1 MTNNYKQV
9 FFLLLLLLPMLLVA
23 QNKQLQSA
31 EKAYKVGDY
40 YTAARDYRIAL
51 NSSTLKISPAKRAN
65 YQYKCAESN
74 QKIYN
79 YDRAEQYYG
88 KVAVG
93 AYANIYPDVEY
104 YYALS
109 LKRNGKYK
117 ESIAAY
123 KKFQANPSSN
133 KEVLVLQE
141 LSEHDLKGC
150 YLAQELIANA
160 NGTVQIDHMGD
171 AVNTQYSDFSPHLVG
186 DDLYYS
192 SLIFERELVRGRAE
206 SSGPNI
212 SQNLVGKVIVAK
224 NKGTSRSVQ
233 LNNENIN
240 TKYENSGNSN
250 VNLDGSVLYFCK
262 CKADKD
268 RKMICKIY
276 RSTLDDKEEWGE
288 AIMLPT
294 SINMEGYTATQPAIG
309 WDSTLQ
315 KEVLF
320 YVSDRPD
327 GQGDK
332 DIWAAEIIGENQF
345 GEPYNL
351 GTEINSKGD
360 EISPF
365 FHTSKQ
371 TLYYSSDYIP
381 GLGGFDIFYTHRV
394 KGDYTEPV
402 NVGIPLNSAA
412 NDLYFIINPDDS
424 TGFFSSNRPGST
436 ILTGEACCN
445 DIYALTLPILPTDK
459 PLEIPIVAE
468 IEPQPVPEL
477 PSEPVI
483 AIAELE
489 VNTTIEETTID
500 SLPKEIAVQPIPKVS
515 KQRQKT
521 LDELNKLLPLSLY
534 FHNDMPKNT
543 TTPYTSTFDDYM
555 GLNNAYKEN
564 HLPQYN
570 KSVQPQVADNID
582 DFFDIQVKGNY
593 GNMQEFF
600 RQLVI
605 AVKNGFKLE
614 VSIQGFTSPRA
625 SADYN
630 KKLAAKRIASVK
642 IDLLNYQNGVLK
654 SYINDGHLVIK
665 ELPLGEAQAPAG
677 ISDAINDPR
686 NSVYSVEAASQ
697 RKVNFM
703 VVGLQSN

>member
-9 FFLLLLLLPMLLVA
+9 FFLLLLLLPILLVA

-51 NSSTLKISPAKRAN
+51 NSSKLKISPAKRAN

-88 KVAVG
+88 EVAKG
-93 AYANIYPDVEY
+93 TYANVYPRVGY

-109 LKRNGKYK
+109 LKRNGKHN

-123 KKFQANPSSN
+123 KKFQANSTSN
-133 KEVLVLQE
+133 KEILALQE

-192 SLIFERELVRGRAE
+192 SLIFERELVRGRVE
-206 SSGPNI
+206 GNGPNI
-212 SQNLVGKVIVAK
+212 SQNLVGKIIVAK
-224 NKGTSRSVQ
+224 NKGISRNVQ
-233 LNNENIN
+233 LRNENIN

-250 VNLDGSVLYFCK
+250 INLDGSVLYFCK

-276 RSTLDDKEEWGE
+276 RSTLDENQAWGE
-288 AIMLPT
+288 AIVLPP
-294 SINMEGYTATQPAIG
+294 SINLEGYTATQPAIG

-332 DIWAAEIIGENQF
+332 DIWAAEIVGDNQF

-351 GTEINSKGD
+351 GAEINSKGD

-394 KGDYTEPV
+394 QGDFTAPV

-412 NDLYFIINPDDS
+412 NDLYFIINSDDS

-445 DIYALTLPILPTDK
+445 DIYALTLPILPTDD
-459 PLEIPIVAE
+459 PNETPIVAE
-468 IEPQPVPEL
+468 VKPQLDPEL
-477 PSEPVI
+477 ESEPIV
-483 AIAELE
+483 AVAEVSTSIAE
-489 VNTTIEETTID
+489 VKID
-500 SLPKEIAVQPIPKVS
+500 SLPKEIAAQQIPKES
-515 KQRQKT
+515 KQQQQT

-534 FHNDMPKNT
+534 FHNDMPKNK

-555 GLNNAYKEN
+555 ALNSTYKKN

-570 KSVQPQVADNID
+570 KSVQPQVSENID
-582 DFFDIQVKGNY
+582 EFFDIQVKGNY

-605 AVKNGFKLE
+605 AANNGFKLE

-630 KKLAAKRIASVK
+630 KKLAAKRIAAVK
-642 IDLLNYQNGVLK
+642 IDMLNYQNGVLK
-654 SYINDGHLVIK
+654 SYINDGYLVIK

-703 VVGLQSN
+703 VVGLQSK